1 MSPDSLA
8 NAAKLIAGAAV
19 VSLVFS
25 QGLKGEF
32 RQLLTSLSHPGL
44 LFRSV
49 LAVLVLVPLAALLVA
64 LATGVERRAVVGIV
78 LMGVS
83 PAAPLVLWRAGQA
96 GGDESF
102 AQSLDAVLALLAV
115 ASVPLSLALLSLLF
129 PASHA
134 AVSPWAIAGQVSRVQ
149 LVPLVAGLGVRAIW
163 PGLAAKLARP
173 LARFAVILLVL
184 FVLVAI
190 GVERRELIQLGR
202 PPYAAMAVT
211 VAVSIVIGHVLGGP
225 LPRNRTV
232 LAVASAL
239 RNPGLALLVVQL
251 NFQGQGISQVV
262 LAYALV
268 TLVFLGT
275 YAAWRKR
282 TSPFA
287 TP

>member
-1 MSPDSLA
+1 MTPDSFA
-8 NAAKLIAGAAV
+8 TGAKLLAGAAV

-32 RQLLTSLSHPGL
+32 RQLLSSLRRPGL
-44 LFRSV
+44 LFRSAV
-49 LAVLVLVPLAALLVA
+49 TVLVLVPAAALLVG
-64 LATGVERRAVVGIV
+64 LGTGLERRAVAGIV

-102 AQSLDAVLALLAV
+102 ASSLDVVLAILAV

-129 PASHA
+129 PASHV
-134 AVSPWAIAGQVSRVQ
+134 AVSPWAVAGQVSRVQ
-149 LVPLVAGLGVRAIW
+149 LVPLAAGMGVRAIR

-173 LARFAVILLVL
+173 LARLAVVLLVL
-184 FVLVAI
+184 FVVVAVA
-190 GVERRELIQLGR
+190 VERRELVRIGSAA
-202 PPYAAMAVT
+202 YAAMAVT
-211 VAVSIVIGHVLGGP
+211 VAVSIVLGHLLGGP
-225 LPRNRTV
+225 ASQNRTV

-251 NFQGQGISQVV
+251 NFRGQGVGQVV

-275 YAAWRKR
+275 YGAWRKR
-282 TSPFA
+282 VSSLA
-287 TP
+287 T

>member
-1 MSPDSLA
+1 MNPDSLA

-32 RQLLTSLSHPGL
+32 RQLLTSLAHPGL

-64 LATGVERRAVVGIV
+64 VGTGVERRSVVGIV

-102 AQSLDAVLALLAV
+102 AQSLDAILALLAV
-115 ASVPLSLALLSLLF
+115 ASVPLSLALLSSLF

-134 AVSPWAIAGQVSRVQ
+134 TVSPWAIAGQVSRVQ
-149 LVPLVAGLGVRAIW
+149 LVPLVAGLGVRALR

-190 GVERRELIQLGR
+190 AVERRELIRLGR

-262 LAYALV
+262 LAYVLV

-282 TSPFA
+282 TSSFA
-287 TP
+287 TL